1 MVEPGH
7 TLTVIL
13 IGIGMIG
20 LTVIINVTGVVFWLR
35 ILARRIEQRAQ
46 KNQPPHLFRAILDT
60 AVTLLMLHVVEAYLW
75 ALLYFYLPGQ
85 SGLDN
90 MHDAFYFSIIT
101 FTTLGY
107 GDITLSSEWQLLSGL
122 EGMIGI
128 MMFGMTTALLYAVV
142 QKCWMVTHKGKP
154 HLPKG

>member
-1 MVEPGH
+1 MGDSGH
-7 TLTVIL
+7 TLTVLL

-20 LTVIINVTGVVFWLR
+20 LTVIINVAGVVLWLR
-35 ILARRIEQRAQ
+35 VLGRRIERRAQ
-46 KNQPPHLFRAILDT
+46 KNQSPHLFRAILDT
-60 AVTLLMLHVVEAYLW
+60 AVALLMLHVVEAYLW

-90 MHDAFYFSIIT
+90 MHDAFYFSAIT

-107 GDITLSSEWQLLSGL
+107 GDVTLSSEWQLLSGL

-128 MMFGMTTALLYAVV
+128 MMFGMSTALLYAVI
-142 QKCWMVTHKGKP
+142 QKCWMVKHKGRIDMP
-154 HLPKG
+154 EN